1 MTQLIRNYI
10 ALGGSLD
17 TKLADNVT
25 IWDIVFAIF
34 MEYAQWVSKVTCYDR
49 LSNLLQF

>member
-1 MTQLIRNYI
+1 MTQAIRNYI

-25 IWDIVFAIF
+25 LRDMVFVIF
-34 MEYAQWVSKVTCYDR
+34 QEYAQGVDKVTCSER
-49 LSNLLQF
+49 LSNILM

>member
-25 IWDIVFAIF
+25 VWDIAFVIF
-34 MEYAQWVSKVTCYDR
+34 REYARWVDKVKCSER
-49 LSNLLQF
+49 LSNILM